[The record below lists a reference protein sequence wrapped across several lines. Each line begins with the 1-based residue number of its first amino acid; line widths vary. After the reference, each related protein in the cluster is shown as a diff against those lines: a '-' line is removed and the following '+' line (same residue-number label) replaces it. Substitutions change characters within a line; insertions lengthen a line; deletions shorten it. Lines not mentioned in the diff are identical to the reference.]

1 MSQLSL
7 TGVGNSPVTFTL
19 PALTY
24 PTLKGP
30 QPVSQLA
37 GIYYGFFPYVV
48 DGSPAGMLCGF
59 AGDRFGP
66 FYGTTLPAVTGPALY
81 ARPGPGPNPLYDLL
95 YHGPWPA
102 GILRQPLPI
111 AGYIGP
117 PYSEPPASPPSIN
130 LTITDA
136 NGATVYIL
144 DGAGGQALPGGL
156 TTGDFTLTPSGLDNV
171 AWFLTIP

>member
-7 TGVGNSPVTFTL
+7 AGVGNEPIIFTL

-30 QPVSQLA
+30 APITQLP
-37 GIYYGFFPYVV
+37 GVYYGFFPYVV
-48 DGSPAGMLCGF
+48 QGSPAGMRCGF

-66 FYGTTLPAVTGPALY
+66 FFGTVLPAVTGPALY
-81 ARPGPGPNPLYDLL
+81 ARGGTPDALPL
-95 YHGPWPA
+95 PA
-102 GILRQPLPI
+102 GIIGQPLPV
-111 AGYIGP
+111 AGWIGP
-117 PYSEPPASPPSIN
+117 PFPYPPTSPSSVS

-136 NGATVYIL
+136 NGFTVYIL

-156 TTGDFTLTPSGLDNV
+156 ATGDFTITPSGLEPNTQAV
-171 AWFLTIP
+171 AWYLTVP

>member
-1 MSQLSL
+1 MSQFAL

-30 QPVSQLA
+30 QPIRQLA
-37 GIYYGFFPYVV
+37 GAYYGFFPYVV
-48 DGSPAGMLCGF
+48 DGSPASMLCGF
-59 AGDRFGP
+59 AGDKFGP

-81 ARPGPGPNPLYDLL
+81 ARPGPGPNPLYSL
-95 YHGPWPA
+95 YSGPVPA
-102 GILRQPLPI
+102 GILRQPV
-111 AGYIGP
+111 AYSFP
-117 PYSEPPASPPSIN
+117 PTSPPSIN

-144 DGAGGQALPGGL
+144 DGAGGQAFPGAL
-156 TTGDFTLTPSGLDNV
+156 TTGDFTLTPSGLDGI